1 MELGYLTF
9 PMHPPGSL
17 HHETI
22 QHDLDQIVTLDKLG
36 FQEAWIGEHF
46 TASWENIPS
55 PDLFIAAAL
64 GLTENIILGTGVTC
78 LPNHNPFVLANRI
91 AQLDQMAKGRFHW
104 GIGSGGFP
112 SDFEVFGFDHE
123 NGENKTMTREALDC
137 ILGIWD
143 DPKPGNYKSKWWN
156 FNIPENDDW
165 IGVKYHMLPFQ
176 KPHPPIAVAGVSPKS
191 ETLYLAG
198 EKGYIPMSINF
209 TPANLLKSHWNSV
222 KEGANKTGKQPNR
235 ALWRIARE
243 IYIAD
248 TTEQARQEALDGTIA
263 RDYTEYF
270 LRTLSKFNMM
280 KIFKSDP
287 LIPDSSITL
296 DYLVDNIWIVG
307 SPDDVEMKIR
317 NLYEEVGGFGVLLAM
332 GHEWQPKDKWL
343 KSMHLLVNNILP
355 RIHDLR

>member
-156 FNIPENDDW
+156 LISLKMMIGLESNI
-165 IGVKYHMLPFQ
+165 ICFPF
-176 KPHPPIAVAGVSPKS
+176 
-191 ETLYLAG
+191 
-198 EKGYIPMSINF
+198 
-209 TPANLLKSHWNSV
+209 
-222 KEGANKTGKQPNR
+222 
-235 ALWRIARE
+235 
-243 IYIAD
+243 
-248 TTEQARQEALDGTIA
+248 
-263 RDYTEYF
+263 
-270 LRTLSKFNMM
+270 
-280 KIFKSDP
+280 
-287 LIPDSSITL
+287 
-296 DYLVDNIWIVG
+296 
-307 SPDDVEMKIR
+307 R
-317 NLYEEVGGFGVLLAM
+317 NL
-332 GHEWQPKDKWL
+332 
-343 KSMHLLVNNILP
+343 ILP
-355 RIHDLR
+355 LQLQVYLQNLKPCIWPEKKGTYL